1 MHSPMK
7 IKKKLKILGRYII
20 IGVSAFSMK
29 GNSMKKLLKKEIRKL
44 AKENEQLRTE
54 LKKYNAKNL
63 MKLVDDTLR
72 ERARYMELSKEL
84 EVLRDEY
91 RELVREQKRI
101 MK

>member
-1 MHSPMK
+1 
-7 IKKKLKILGRYII
+7 
-20 IGVSAFSMK
+20 
-29 GNSMKKLLKKEIRKL
+29 MKKLLKKEIRKL
-44 AKENEQLRTE
+44 HKENEQLRAE

>member
-1 MHSPMK
+1 
-7 IKKKLKILGRYII
+7 
-20 IGVSAFSMK
+20 
-29 GNSMKKLLKKEIRKL
+29 MKKLLKKEIRKL

>member
-1 MHSPMK
+1 
-7 IKKKLKILGRYII
+7 
-20 IGVSAFSMK
+20 
-29 GNSMKKLLKKEIRKL
+29 MKKLLKKEIRKL
-44 AKENEQLRTE
+44 AKENEQLRAE